1 MHFPTFSFIKTLK
14 LIMVAII
21 IVLCYYSSKSLNNFP
36 WTSQNPDIITMLQI
50 SYIIDEYAIFG
61 GLRLSLF
68 QMKLTLPFYNREF
81 EIKFYKFKDIYNIM
95 SLKFLNNVIPLHFY
109 IKIERI

>member
-1 MHFPTFSFIKTLK
+1 
-14 LIMVAII
+14 
-21 IVLCYYSSKSLNNFP
+21 
-36 WTSQNPDIITMLQI
+36 MLQI

-68 QMKLTLPFYNREF
+68 QMKLIFLFYNIEF
-81 EIKFYKFKDIYNIM
+81 EMKFYKFKDIYNIM
-95 SLKFLNNVIPLHFY
+95 SLKFLNNMIPLHFY